1 MLTGL
6 HRRAH
11 VRAQLKAAM
20 LAVLA
25 DACDEYGEKIDT
37 VTVTLTYEDD
47 IDNYSG
53 SLTCSMGLRDMA
65 GESL

>member
-25 DACDEYGEKIDT
+25 DCCDEYGEKIDT

-47 IDNYSG
+47 IDEYSG
-53 SLTCSMGLRDMA
+53 TLACAIGPRDMA